1 MTERLRLAVRGAVQG
16 VGFRPFVYRLAR
28 DRHLAGWC
36 RNSPQGV
43 LIDLEGERPVLDDFR
58 RAIVRECPPRAAI
71 HGMDV
76 SWLDAVGLGAFEIR
90 QSDTGGSTSALVMP
104 DIAVCESC
112 RGELLDP
119 ANRRYRYP
127 FINCTN
133 CGPRFSIIDALPYD
147 RANTSMRGFRMC
159 PDCQREYDDPTNRRF
174 HAEPTACPTCGPQ
187 LAWWDVDGATRA
199 TGDHALMAAATAIR
213 AGRIV
218 AMKGLGGFQLLVDA
232 ANDGAVRRLRERK
245 HRDEKPLAVLC
256 ADLECVRHHAHVD
269 DAEVQLLLSPEAPI
283 VLVEARPE
291 ARPEARHSIAPSVA
305 PGCRQLGVMLP
316 YTPLH
321 VLLMRELRR
330 PIVATSGNR
339 ADEPICIDEAEVVAR
354 LGGIADLFLVHDR
367 PIVRHVDDSVVR
379 LVRGRELVLRRARGY
394 APLAMPIPD
403 DTRGV
408 VGVGAHLKNTVTVS
422 TGRHL
427 VVSQHIGDLETTR
440 SSDAFH
446 DVLQSLERLYH
457 VTPSA
462 VVVDRHP
469 DYLATRYGQ
478 RLGLPVTVVQ
488 HHYAHLAACMLDNDV
503 TGDVLGAVW
512 DGSGLGDDGTV
523 WGGEFL
529 RTTPSGFT
537 RVACLRP
544 FRLPGGDRA
553 VREPRRAALGLLV
566 AHGGHALDRW
576 RRHAPEVF
584 VEEEWRVLRQAT
596 SQGLNAPVTTSMGRL
611 IDAVASL
618 AGLRQVTR
626 HEGQAAM
633 QLEQA
638 IDVSVHDA
646 YPFHVTP
653 PDPAWLP
660 GAWCAPA
667 LVVDWAPLVDALLD
681 DLDHGVAVGVMAARL
696 HNACAE
702 MVVRVALVVGVS
714 RVLLTGG
721 CFQNRYLTERTAD
734 RLEAVGLRP
743 YWHQRLPPNDGSISA
758 GQVAAWL
765 RGQTVDVAV
774 LADSAGDSG
783 GHERAAVA
791 LVSAHAG

>member
-76 SWLDAVGLGAFEIR
+76 SWLDAEGLGPFEIR
-90 QSDTGGSTSALVMP
+90 ESDTGGCTSALVMP

-367 PIVRHVDDSVVR
+367 PIVRHVDDSPT
-379 LVRGRELVLRRARGY
+379 LQAYLRDGTLLWEMNMG
-394 APLAMPIPD
+394 PLSTNTANVNASVIQRSTPALTSSTAMPSHALACS
-403 DTRGV
+403 R
-408 VGVGAHLKNTVTVS
+408 HVS
-422 TGRHL
+422 
-427 VVSQHIGDLETTR
+427 
-440 SSDAFH
+440 
-446 DVLQSLERLYH
+446 
-457 VTPSA
+457 
-462 VVVDRHP
+462 
-469 DYLATRYGQ
+469 
-478 RLGLPVTVVQ
+478 
-488 HHYAHLAACMLDNDV
+488 C
-503 TGDVLGAVW
+503 
-512 DGSGLGDDGTV
+512 
-523 WGGEFL
+523 
-529 RTTPSGFT
+529 
-537 RVACLRP
+537 
-544 FRLPGGDRA
+544 RA
-553 VREPRRAALGLLV
+553 V
-566 AHGGHALDRW
+566 
-576 RRHAPEVF
+576 
-584 VEEEWRVLRQAT
+584 
-596 SQGLNAPVTTSMGRL
+596 
-611 IDAVASL
+611 
-618 AGLRQVTR
+618 
-626 HEGQAAM
+626 
-633 QLEQA
+633 
-638 IDVSVHDA
+638 
-646 YPFHVTP
+646 
-653 PDPAWLP
+653 
-660 GAWCAPA
+660 
-667 LVVDWAPLVDALLD
+667 
-681 DLDHGVAVGVMAARL
+681 
-696 HNACAE
+696 
-702 MVVRVALVVGVS
+702 
-714 RVLLTGG
+714 
-721 CFQNRYLTERTAD
+721 
-734 RLEAVGLRP
+734 
-743 YWHQRLPPNDGSISA
+743 
-758 GQVAAWL
+758 
-765 RGQTVDVAV
+765 
-774 LADSAGDSG
+774 
-783 GHERAAVA
+783 
-791 LVSAHAG
+791 